1 VRKAMKLNHY
11 APICLNSMLSPDE
24 QFDLDAIFGEDMG
37 DEADD
42 LFDMDNLAEIAR
54 EDSSSPTKGALG
66 YDQARE
72 LGLLD

>member
-1 VRKAMKLNHY
+1 
-11 APICLNSMLSPDE
+11 
-24 QFDLDAIFGEDMG
+24 
-37 DEADD
+37 
-42 LFDMDNLAEIAR
+42 MDNLAEIAR